1 MSSPNRNQA
10 RAAFGKALEEARGEL
25 NKQILKLRMDMIQY
39 PHDGNYEP
47 FYSEYERCPAEHA
60 NSARP
65 SSEWLDDQQKRDAC
79 PRCKAISERYWRR
92 DSWKKGRGATIQ
104 TLKYRI
110 DTYKR
115 ARRNYWAAGGHT
127 SWGADRFT

>member
-60 NSARP
+60 NS
-65 SSEWLDDQQKRDAC
+65 E
-79 PRCKAISERYWRR
+79 
-92 DSWKKGRGATIQ
+92 
-104 TLKYRI
+104 
-110 DTYKR
+110 
-115 ARRNYWAAGGHT
+115 
-127 SWGADRFT
+127 